1 MFSYKHFYDVTPIRR
16 MAQRHGKWVLSL
28 SESGTFKKKE
38 RAGQVEKM
46 PPEGSLRYDI
56 VATPAGLH
64 SLAAELEA
72 EAVFGVDLEADS
84 MYHFQEKV
92 CLLQIASGKRNV
104 VVDTIALTDLSPLK
118 TAFRSPDIRKVLHG
132 ADYDVR
138 CLYRDFDIRV
148 GNLFDTQCACR
159 FLGFK
164 ETSLESVVKQ
174 LFGVALDKKY
184 QRKDWSRRPLPK
196 EMLAYAATDVRYL
209 LPLAQALEA
218 ELAARGRLSW
228 VGEEC
233 RLLSKV
239 RPAAGEDG
247 PLFLTCKGAGRLDP
261 RSLAVLEQLL
271 KLRRKIALRKDR
283 PLFKVF
289 NHEALLRL
297 AEARPDDLGALERT
311 GALSPS
317 QIERHGSDI
326 LAAIQK
332 ALRRPAAELPR
343 YPYKKPKTL
352 PADMSERIRLLR
364 RWRESQ
370 ARRLKIEPALICSKA
385 AMAAIAECRP
395 SKAEDLIE
403 IPELRHWQRKAFGKE
418 LIAALQ
424 KER

>member
-1 MFSYKHFYDVTPIRR
+1 
-16 MAQRHGKWVLSL
+16 
-28 SESGTFKKKE
+28 
-38 RAGQVEKM
+38 M
-46 PPEGSLRYDI
+46 PSEGSLRYDMI
-56 VATPAGLH
+56 AAPEDLQ

-72 EAVFGVDLEADS
+72 ETAFGVDLEADS

-92 CLLQIASGKRNV
+92 CLLQIASSRRNV

-118 TAFRSPDIRKVLHG
+118 AAFRSSDIRKVFHG

-138 CLYRDFDIRV
+138 CLYRDFDIRIS
-148 GNLFDTQCACR
+148 NLFDTQCACR
-159 FLGFK
+159 FLGYK

-174 LFGVALDKKY
+174 LFGVTLDKKY

-196 EMLAYAATDVRYL
+196 EMLAYAATDVCYL

-218 ELAARGRLSW
+218 ELVARDRLAW
-228 VGEEC
+228 LGEEC

-239 RPAAGEDG
+239 RPAAGSDG
-247 PLFLTCKGAGRLDP
+247 PLFMNCKGAGRLDP

-289 NHEALLRL
+289 NTDTLLRL
-297 AEARPDDLGALERT
+297 AEARPSDPGALEKT

-317 QIERHGSDI
+317 QIERHGQDL

-332 ALRRPAAELPR
+332 ALRLTAAELPR
-343 YPYKKPKTL
+343 YPFKKQKTV
-352 PADMSERIRLLR
+352 PAAVSDRIQILR
-364 RWRESQ
+364 RWRETQ
-370 ARRLKIEPALICSKA
+370 ARRLKIEPSLICSKA
-385 AMAAIAECRP
+385 AMAAIADRRP
-395 SKAEDLIE
+395 SKPEDLAE
-403 IPELRHWQRKAFGKE
+403 IPELRTWQRKSFGRD
-418 LIAALQ
+418 IVAALQ

>member
-1 MFSYKHFYDVTPIRR
+1 
-16 MAQRHGKWVLSL
+16 
-28 SESGTFKKKE
+28 
-38 RAGQVEKM
+38 M
-46 PPEGSLRYDI
+46 PPDGSLRYDI
-56 VATPAGLH
+56 VSAPADLQ
-64 SLAAELEA
+64 SLAEELEA
-72 EAVFGVDLEADS
+72 ETAFGVDLEADS

-92 CLLQIASGKRNV
+92 CLLQIASAKRNV

-118 TAFRSPDIRKVLHG
+118 TAFHSADIRKVFHG

-196 EMLAYAATDVRYL
+196 EMLAYAATDVCYL
-209 LPLAQALEA
+209 LPLALALEA
-218 ELAARGRLSW
+218 ELTAKGRLAW
-228 VGEEC
+228 LGEEC

-239 RPAAGEDG
+239 RPSTGEDG
-247 PLFLTCKGAGRLDP
+247 PLFLTCKGAGRLEP

-297 AEARPDDLGALERT
+297 AEARPADLGELEKT

-317 QIERHGSDI
+317 QIDRHGSDI

-332 ALRRPAAELPR
+332 AMRLPAAELPR
-343 YPYKKPKTL
+343 YPFKKPRAL
-352 PADMSERIRLLR
+352 PATVSDRIRVLR
-364 RWRESQ
+364 RWRETQ
-370 ARRLKIEPALICSKA
+370 ARRLKIEPSLILSKA
-385 AMAAIAECRP
+385 AMAAIAERRP
-395 SKAEDLIE
+395 SKPEDLAE
-403 IPELRHWQRKAFGKE
+403 IPELRNWQRKSFGRD
-418 LIAALQ
+418 IVAALQ

>member
-1 MFSYKHFYDVTPIRR
+1 
-16 MAQRHGKWVLSL
+16 
-28 SESGTFKKKE
+28 
-38 RAGQVEKM
+38 M

-56 VATPAGLH
+56 VATPADLQ

-72 EAVFGVDLEADS
+72 ETVFGVDLEADS

-104 VVDTIALTDLSPLK
+104 VVDTILLTDLSPLK
-118 TAFRSPDIRKVLHG
+118 TAFRSPDIRKVFHG

-148 GNLFDTQCACR
+148 SNLFDTQCACR

-164 ETSLESVVKQ
+164 ETSLEAVVKQ

-218 ELAARGRLSW
+218 ALTVKDRLAWL
-228 VGEEC
+228 GEEC

-239 RPAAGEDG
+239 RPSAGDDG
-247 PLFLTCKGAGRLDP
+247 PLFLNCKGAGRLDP
-261 RSLAVLEQLL
+261 CGLAVLEQLL
-271 KLRRKIALRKDR
+271 KLRRKIALRMDR

-289 NHEALLRL
+289 NHDALLRL
-297 AEARPDDLGALERT
+297 AEARPTSLGALEKT
-311 GALSPS
+311 GALSPA
-317 QIERHGSDI
+317 QIDRHGGDI
-326 LAAIQK
+326 LSAIQK
-332 ALRRPAAELPR
+332 ALRLPTAELPR
-343 YPYKKPKTL
+343 YPFRKPKTL
-352 PADMSERIRLLR
+352 PAVVSDRIRLLR
-364 RWRESQ
+364 RWREAQ
-370 ARRLKIEPALICSKA
+370 ARRLKIEPSLICSKA
-385 AMAAIAECRP
+385 AMAAIAERRP
-395 SKAEDLIE
+395 SKTEDLAE
-403 IPELRHWQRKAFGKE
+403 ISELRNWQRKAFGKDI
-418 LIAALQ
+418 LAALQ